1 MHVDKIG
8 TRALGLFVLLK
19 TWDFPIKILLHFMRK
34 RILKTWQRI
43 KILFFKNKI
52 FLKIRVRYRICCII
66 FHHQNNLIKV

>member
-52 FLKIRVRYRICCII
+52 FLKI
-66 FHHQNNLIKV
+66 